1 MIFASVLNSSRN
13 STPESGAEF
22 EESEAG
28 VEDDRGLANA
38 ALVVKE
44 RDYVQRSSWWPACP
58 RHSKSLPQTIC
69 VDEASDLSR

>member
-44 RDYVQRSSWWPACP
+44 RDYVQRSSWWASPSA
-58 RHSKSLPQTIC
+58 SLEKSAADDMC
-69 VDEASDLSR
+69 